1 MINFSHAMA
10 KIRQGTFFFF
20 SMYMLNVDENPL
32 GTEELLRR
40 GAFSVARSFI
50 PRNMCAIDK
59 TIEETFEKVS

>member
-1 MINFSHAMA
+1 MINFSHTMA

-32 GTEELLRR
+32 GTEELLKSE
-40 GAFSVARSFI
+40 AFSVARSFI
-50 PRNMCAIDK
+50 PINMCAIDK